1 MPAWFRAGLVAALF
15 VFAAAPAFPV
25 QSAEKTLQDAA
36 LDDAAIKLE
45 AELKEKAGTVEKPV
59 IALKQ
64 DADAALKKGDLE
76 TATDIYVQIVTVAPN
91 DAQAWRRLADL
102 WPKLLTTDDEDGNK
116 QALLYINATT
126 AAYIAYRHSGSAAD
140 EANSLIMLANAY
152 GKRND
157 WRPALNALALA
168 LKLHE
173 TPELKTTYDS
183 LREKYGFRVSNYS
196 VDSDAASPRACFQFT
211 EALPKRTDFS
221 PFVAVAGQDK
231 PALSVDDQQI
241 CVEGLKH
248 GESYAI
254 TLREGLPSTV
264 GEALLKTADFSI
276 YVRDRSPFVRLSGKA
291 YVLPKTG
298 QQGIPLVSVNTD
310 AIKVTIY
317 RIGDRNLIDQVLGDD
332 FERNLYGYTLNH
344 IAEQKGEE
352 VWTGDMTV
360 EKELNTDVTTNF
372 PVNEAVPSLQPGVY
386 VLAAMPASLAK
397 QEEYSERATQWFIV
411 SDLGL
416 TAYSGSDGVHAFV
429 NSLATTAPAAGVELR
444 LIARNNEVLATK
456 TSDANGRVDFEPG
469 LSRGEGG
476 LSPALLVASL
486 ASGDYAFL
494 RLKSSPFDLTDRGV
508 AGRDAPAGLDAYVFT
523 ERGVYRTGETVRV
536 TALLRDAESIA
547 VTGVPL
553 TLVVTRS
560 DGVEY
565 RRNVEPDQGI
575 GGRSLDVP
583 IISSAPTGTW
593 RVAAFTDPKRP
604 AIGEA
609 TFLVEDYV
617 ADRLEFDLSTTA
629 TSISPAAPAKIEVD
643 GRFLYGAPAS
653 GLTLDGEINIAKVTE
668 LPGFAGY
675 VFGLD
680 DDSDAN
686 QDDESDTFPLAD
698 LPETDSAGK
707 ASFTAALG
715 KVPASTRPQQAE
727 IVVRMAEAGGR
738 AVERKLTLPITPSA
752 PLIGVK
758 PLFNGKSLGDSDT
771 ASFDVVLV
779 APDWKPVSKS
789 GLRWQLLRIDSKYQW
804 YRSDGSWQY
813 EPIKV
818 TRRVADGTID
828 VSPDKPGRIAVPVTW
843 GRYRLEVTSADPH
856 GPETTFDFDSGW
868 YAEASADTPDLL
880 EIALDKPEYKPGDS
894 MTIAVTAR
902 TAGEVTLAVIGDK
915 LLSTTTAK
923 VEAGTAKLPLTV
935 AADWGTGAY
944 VLATLRRPLDIDAKR
959 MPGRAIGVAWFAI
972 DKAAHTVGVA
982 MDLPDRI
989 RPQTTLRVPIKLA
1002 GLTPGEEARVVVSA
1016 VDVGILNLTN
1026 YKAPAPEDYYLG
1038 QRKLSAEIRDLYGQ
1052 LIDGM
1057 QGTKGQI
1064 RVGGDGGGGELQGSP
1079 PTQAPLALYSGI
1091 VTVGPDDKAETSFDI
1106 PAFAGTVRVMAVAWS
1121 KDKVGH
1127 TTDDV
1132 IVRDPVVVT
1141 ATLPRFLLTGDKST
1155 IRLDLENVEGESGNY
1170 QVAIAGDGPFSLA
1183 EANKI
1188 IALDAK
1194 KRAGLSL
1201 PVEAKGVGSGS
1212 VTVNVTGPG
1221 DFALK
1226 RQYAVEVKP
1235 STIILARRTV
1245 KPLAP
1250 GQTLTLNNDLFA
1262 DLLPGTGKLAL
1273 SATPSAALDVA
1284 SLLQALD
1291 RYPLGCTE
1299 QVISRALPLLYANE
1313 LSVNLHLTVDTGLDK
1328 RIADAIETVLA
1339 RQGPEGAFGL
1349 WSPGGGDPWLD
1360 AYVTDFLTRA
1370 RDRGFSVPDDA
1381 FKLALER
1388 LRNYVSTAPEPST
1401 DGGLSLAYALYVL
1414 ARNGVAPVGDLRY
1427 LADAKINDL
1436 KTATAKAEVGA
1447 ALAMLGDRIRAEKV
1461 FGVAVASLSKEPK
1474 IEIGR
1479 TDYGSPLRDAA
1490 VVVTLAAEGDAAKP
1504 ILVSANERVDAAR
1517 NLVQRT
1523 STQEDV
1529 WLVLAARA
1537 LGKQNVS
1544 LDVNEGGQAGPYY
1557 ATYDQADIQA
1567 SDVTVTNT
1575 GDTPV
1580 DTIVTVSG
1588 APTTP
1593 EPAAEHGFTLERSFH
1608 TLDGGDADV
1617 AHAKQNQ
1624 RFVVVLKVTDA
1635 QPQFARV
1642 ALIDYLPA
1650 GFEIDNPRLVSS
1662 GDTGALDWI
1671 EDPGT
1676 PVHTEFRDDRF
1687 TAAFNRTNS
1696 DPAVFT
1702 VAYVV
1707 RAVSPGDY
1715 VLPQAEIEDMY
1726 RPDRFGRTGTGAVSV
1741 HPAQ

>member
-1 MPAWFRAGLVAALF
+1 MPAWLRAGLFAALF
-15 VFAAAPAFPV
+15 VFAAAPLSPV
-25 QSAEKTLQDAA
+25 QSAEKTFQDAA

-45 AELKEKAGTVEKPV
+45 ADLKDEAGTVEKPV
-59 IALKQ
+59 IALKK
-64 DADAALKKGDLE
+64 DADAALRKGDLQG
-76 TATDIYVQIVTVAPN
+76 AADIYVQIVSVAPN

-102 WPKLLTTDDEDGNK
+102 WIKIPTTDEDDGSTR
-116 QALLYINATT
+116 YERATT
-126 AAYIAYRHSGSAAD
+126 ASYIAYQRSGSAAE
-140 EANSLIMLANAY
+140 EANSLIMLATAY
-152 GKRND
+152 GKRAD

-168 LKLHE
+168 LKLDE
-173 TPELKTTYDS
+173 TPELRTTYNS
-183 LREKYGFRVSNYS
+183 LREKYGFRVSNFS

-211 EALPKRTDFS
+211 EALPKRIDFS
-221 PFVAVAGQDK
+221 PYVAVAGQDK
-231 PALSVDDQQI
+231 PALSVDDQQL

-248 GESYAI
+248 GESYSI
-254 TLREGLPSTV
+254 SLREGLPSTV
-264 GEALLKTADFSI
+264 GEDLLKTADFSI
-276 YVRDRSPFVRLSGKA
+276 YVRDRSPFVRLAGKA

-317 RIGDRNLIDQVLGDD
+317 RIGDRNLIDSVVGSD
-332 FERNLYGYTLNH
+332 FERNLYGYTLND
-344 IAEQKGEE
+344 IAEQKGEQ
-352 VWTGDMTV
+352 VWTGEMKA
-360 EKELNTDVTTNF
+360 EKELNQEITTNF
-372 PVNEAVPSLQPGVY
+372 PVNEAVPALQPGVY
-386 VLAAMPASLAK
+386 VLAAVPANALT
-397 QEEYSERATQWFIV
+397 EEYAERATQWFIV

-429 NSLATTAPAAGVELR
+429 NSLATTAAVSGVELR

-456 TSDANGRVDFEPG
+456 TTDAKGAVAFEPG

-494 RLKSSPFDLTDRGV
+494 SLKSSPFDLTDRGV
-508 AGRDAPAGLDAYVFT
+508 AGRDAPTGLDAYVFT
-523 ERGVYRTGETVRV
+523 ERGVYRTGETVHV
-536 TALLRDAESIA
+536 TALLRNA
-547 VTGVPL
+547 VSVAVPDVPL

-560 DGVEY
+560 DGMEY
-565 RRNVEPDQGI
+565 RRSVVPDQGI
-575 GGRSLDVP
+575 GGRSLDVT

-617 ADRLEFDLSTTA
+617 PDRLEFDLTTTA
-629 TSISPAAPAKIEVD
+629 TSISPASPAKIDVA

-680 DDSDAN
+680 DDSDAD
-686 QDDESDTFPLAD
+686 QDDESDTIPLAD

-707 ASFTAALG
+707 ASFTAMLD
-715 KVPASTRPQQAE
+715 KVPASTRLQQAE

-738 AVERKLTLPITPSA
+738 AVERKLTLPIAPSA
-752 PLIGVK
+752 PMIGVK
-758 PLFNGKSLGDSDT
+758 PLFTGKALGDSDT
-771 ASFDVVLV
+771 ASFDVVMV
-779 APDWKPVSKS
+779 APDGKAMAKT
-789 GLRWQLLRIDSKYQW
+789 GLHWQLLRVDSKYQW
-804 YRSDGSWQY
+804 YRSEGYWQY
-813 EPIKV
+813 EPVKV

-828 VSPDKPGRIAVPVTW
+828 VALDKPGHIAVPVTW
-843 GRYRLEVTSADPH
+843 GRYRLELTTADPQ
-856 GPETTFDFDSGW
+856 GPETTFGFDSGW

-880 EIALDKPEYKPGDS
+880 EIALDKPEYRPGDS
-894 MTIAVTAR
+894 MTVAVTAR

-915 LLSTTTAK
+915 LLSTTTAH
-923 VEAGTAKLPLTV
+923 VEPGTAKLPLSV
-935 AADWGTGAY
+935 GADWGTGAY
-944 VLATLRRPLDIDAKR
+944 VLATLRRPLDVEAKR

-972 DKAAHTVGVA
+972 DKAAHTLGVA

-989 RPQTTLRVPIKLA
+989 RPETTLRVPIKLA
-1002 GLTPGEEARVVVSA
+1002 GLIPGDEARVVVSA

-1026 YKAPAPEDYYLG
+1026 YKAPAPEDYFLG
-1038 QRKLSAEIRDLYGQ
+1038 QRKLSAEVRDLYGQ

-1064 RVGGDGGGGELQGSP
+1064 RTGGDSGAGELQGSP
-1079 PTQAPLALYSGI
+1079 PTQPPLALYSGI
-1091 VTVGPDDKAETSFDI
+1091 VTVGPDGTAETSFDI

-1127 TTDDV
+1127 ASEDV

-1141 ATLPRFLLTGDKST
+1141 ATLPRFLLLGDKST
-1155 IRLDLENVEGESGNY
+1155 IRLDLDNVEGLTGNY
-1170 QVAIAGDGPFSLA
+1170 QVAVRGDGPFNLSQ
-1183 EANKI
+1183 ANKT

-1201 PVEAKGVGSGS
+1201 PVEAKGVGAGT

-1221 DFALK
+1221 NFAAE
-1226 RQYAVEVKP
+1226 RQYALEVHP
-1235 STIILARRTV
+1235 STQILARRTV
-1245 KPLAP
+1245 KPLER
-1250 GQTLTLNNDLFA
+1250 GQTLTLNRELFA
-1262 DLLPGTGKLAL
+1262 DLVRGTGKLAL
-1273 SATPSAALDVA
+1273 SVTPSAALDVA

-1299 QVISRALPLLYANE
+1299 QIVSRALPLLYANE
-1313 LSVNLHLTVDTGLDK
+1313 LSVNLHLAVDTGLDK

-1339 RQGPEGAFGL
+1339 RQGSEGAFGL
-1349 WSPGGGDPWLD
+1349 WSAGGDDPWLD

-1370 RDRGFSVPDDA
+1370 RARGFSVPDEA
-1381 FKLALER
+1381 FKLAIDR
-1388 LRNYVSTAPEPST
+1388 LRNYVSTAPEPAT
-1401 DGGLSLAYALYVL
+1401 DGGLALAYALYVL
-1414 ARNGVAPVGDLRY
+1414 ARNGVAPVGDVRY

-1436 KTATAKAEVGA
+1436 KTATAKAEIGA

-1461 FGVAVASLSKEPK
+1461 FDIALNALAKEPK

-1490 VVVTLAAEGDAAKP
+1490 VLVTLAAEGDAAKP
-1504 ILVSANERVDAAR
+1504 ILINATERVDAAR

-1523 STQEDV
+1523 STQEDA

-1544 LDVNEGGQAGPYY
+1544 LNVEEAEQVGPYY
-1557 ATYDQADIQA
+1557 ATYNQADIEA
-1567 SDVTVTNT
+1567 SDVTITNT
-1575 GDTPV
+1575 GDTAV
-1580 DTIVTVSG
+1580 DTVVTVSG

-1593 EPAAEHGFTLERSFH
+1593 EPAADHGFKLERSFH
-1608 TLDGGDADV
+1608 TLDGEDADI

-1662 GDTGALDWI
+1662 GDTGTLDWI
-1671 EDPGT
+1671 ENAGT

-1687 TAAFNRTNS
+1687 TAAFDRTNS

-1715 VLPQAEIEDMY
+1715 VLPQAEVEDMY

-1741 HPAQ
+1741 QAAK

>member
-15 VFAAAPAFPV
+15 VFAAAPLSPV
-25 QSAEKTLQDAA
+25 QSAEKTFQDAA

-45 AELKEKAGTVEKPV
+45 AELKEEAGTVEKPV
-59 IALKQ
+59 ITLKK
-64 DADAALKKGDLE
+64 DADASLKEGNLE
-76 TATDIYVQIVTVAPN
+76 AAAELYTQIVSVAPN
-91 DAQAWRRLADL
+91 DVQAWRRLADL
-102 WPKLLTTDDEDGNK
+102 WLTIPTTEEDDGSTRYER
-116 QALLYINATT
+116 ATS
-126 AAYIAYRHSGSAAD
+126 ASYIAYQRAKTAAE
-140 EANSLIMLANAY
+140 EADALVMLANAY

-168 LKLHE
+168 IKLHE

-221 PFVAVAGQDK
+221 PYVAVAGQDK

-248 GESYAI
+248 GESYSIA
-254 TLREGLPSTV
+254 LREGLPSTV
-264 GEALLKTADFSI
+264 GENLLKTADFSI
-276 YVRDRSPFVRLSGKA
+276 YVRDRSPLVRLAGKA

-310 AIKVTIY
+310 TIKATIY
-317 RIGDRNLIDQVLGDD
+317 RIGDRNLIDQVLGGD
-332 FERNLYGYTLNH
+332 FERNLYGYTLND

-352 VWTGDMTV
+352 VWTGEMAVD
-360 EKELNTDVTTNF
+360 KELNKDVTTNF
-372 PVNEAVPSLQPGVY
+372 PVNEAVPSLRPGVY
-386 VLAAMPASLAK
+386 VLAAVPGDVK
-397 QEEYSERATQWFIV
+397 EEEYSERATQWFIV

-416 TAYSGSDGVHAFV
+416 TAYSGADGIHAFV
-429 NSLATTAPAAGVELR
+429 NSLASTAPIGGVELR
-444 LIARNNEVLATK
+444 LIARNNEVLATN
-456 TSDANGRVDFEPG
+456 TTDANGRIDFAAG

-476 LSPALLVASL
+476 LAPALLVASL

-494 RLKSSPFDLTDRGV
+494 SLKSSPFDLTDRGV
-508 AGRDAPAGLDAYVFT
+508 AGRDAPTGLDAYVFT
-523 ERGVYRTGETVRV
+523 ERGVYRTGETVHV
-536 TALLRDAESIA
+536 TALLRDANSIA

-565 RRNVEPDQGI
+565 RRIVVPDQGI

-593 RVAAFTDPKRP
+593 RLAAFTDPKRP

-617 ADRLEFDLSTTA
+617 ADRLEFDLTTTA
-629 TSISPAAPAKIEVD
+629 TSISPAAPTKIEVD

-653 GLTLDGEINIAKVTE
+653 GLALDGEINIAKVTE

-680 DDSDAN
+680 DSSEAN
-686 QDDESDTFPLAD
+686 QDDQSETFPLAD

-715 KVPASTRPQQAE
+715 KLPVSTRPLQAE

-771 ASFDVVLV
+771 ATFDVVMV
-779 APDWKPVSKS
+779 APDGKAVSKT

-804 YRSDGSWQY
+804 YRSDGYWQY

-828 VSPDKPGRIAVPVTW
+828 VSPDKPARIAVPVTW
-843 GRYRLEVTSADPH
+843 GRYRLEVTTDDPQ
-856 GPETTFDFDSGW
+856 GPETTFGFDSGW

-894 MTIAVTAR
+894 LTVAVTAR

-935 AADWGTGAY
+935 GADWGTGAY
-944 VLATLRRPLDIDAKR
+944 VVATLRRPLDVEAKR

-972 DKAAHTVGVA
+972 DKAAHTLGVA

-989 RPQTTLRVPIKLA
+989 RPDTTLRVPIKLA
-1002 GLTPGEEARVVVSA
+1002 GLVPGEDARVVVSA

-1057 QGTKGQI
+1057 QGTKGRI
-1064 RVGGDGGGGELQGSP
+1064 RTGGDGGGGQLQGSP

-1091 VTVGPDDKAETSFDI
+1091 VTVGPDGTVETSFDI

-1127 TTDDV
+1127 ASDDV
-1132 IVRDPVVVT
+1132 MVRDPVVVT

-1155 IRLDLENVEGESGNY
+1155 IRLDLDNVEGETGDY
-1170 QVAIAGDGPFSLA
+1170 QVAVKADGPFALA
-1183 EANKI
+1183 ETGKVV
-1188 IALDAK
+1188 ALDAK
-1194 KRAGLSL
+1194 KRAGLNL
-1201 PVEAKGVGSGS
+1201 PVEAKGVGSGT

-1221 DFALK
+1221 GFSAERRYAL
-1226 RQYAVEVKP
+1226 EVKP
-1235 STIILARRTV
+1235 STQILARRTV
-1245 KPLAP
+1245 KSLEP
-1250 GQTLTLNNDLFA
+1250 GQTLTLNADLFA

-1273 SATPSAALDVA
+1273 SVTPSAALDVA
-1284 SLLQALD
+1284 GLLQALD

-1313 LSVNLHLTVDTGLDK
+1313 LSVNLKLAIDNGLDK

-1349 WSPGGGDPWLD
+1349 WSAGGDDPWLD

-1370 RDRGFSVPDDA
+1370 RARGFSVPDDA

-1388 LRNYVSTAPEPST
+1388 LRNYVSTAPDPAT

-1414 ARNGVAPVGDLRY
+1414 ARNGAAPVGDVRY

-1436 KTATAKAEVGA
+1436 KTPTAKAEIGA
-1447 ALAMLGDRIRAEKV
+1447 ALAMLGDRVRAEKV
-1461 FGVAVASLSKEPK
+1461 FGVALASLAKEPK

-1490 VVVTLAAEGDAAKP
+1490 VLVTLAAEGDAAKP
-1504 ILVSANERVDAAR
+1504 ILVSATERVGAAR

-1523 STQEDV
+1523 STQEEA
-1529 WLVLAARA
+1529 WLVLAASA

-1544 LDVNEGGQAGPYY
+1544 LDVQEAEQAGPFY
-1557 ATYDQADIQA
+1557 ATYNQADIEA
-1567 SDVTVTNT
+1567 SDIVITNT

-1580 DTIVTVSG
+1580 DAVVTVSG

-1608 TLDGGDADV
+1608 NLDGSDADMAQV
-1617 AHAKQNQ
+1617 KQNQ
-1624 RFVVVLKVTDA
+1624 RFVVLLKVTDA

-1662 GDTGALDWI
+1662 GDTGTLDWI
-1671 EDPGT
+1671 ENPGT

-1687 TAAFNRTNS
+1687 TAAFDRTNS

-1715 VLPQAEIEDMY
+1715 VLPQAEVEDMY
-1726 RPDRFGRTGTGAVSV
+1726 RPDRFGRTGTAAVSI
-1741 HPAQ
+1741 ASAK

>member
-1 MPAWFRAGLVAALF
+1 MPAWLRAGLFAALF
-15 VFAAAPAFPV
+15 VFAAAPLTPV
-25 QSAEKTLQDAA
+25 QSAEKTFQDAD
-36 LDDAAIKLE
+36 LDDAAITLE
-45 AELKEKAGTVEKPV
+45 ADLKDEAGTVEKPV
-59 IALKQ
+59 IALRK
-64 DADAALKKGDLE
+64 DADTALRKSDVQGAAD
-76 TATDIYVQIVTVAPN
+76 TYVQIVTVAPN
-91 DAQAWRRLADL
+91 DAAAWRRLADL
-102 WPKLLTTDDEDGNK
+102 WLKIPTTDEDDGTTR
-116 QALLYINATT
+116 YERATT
-126 AAYIAYRHSGSAAD
+126 ASYIAYQRSSTAAE
-140 EANSLIMLANAY
+140 EANSLIMLATAY
-152 GKRND
+152 GKRSE
-157 WRPALNALALA
+157 WRPALNALRLA
-168 LKLHE
+168 LKLDE
-173 TPELKTTYDS
+173 TQELKTTYDS
-183 LREKYGFRVSNYS
+183 LREKYGFRVANFS

-231 PALSVDDQQI
+231 PALSVDDQQL

-248 GESYAI
+248 GESYSI
-254 TLREGLPSTV
+254 TLRQGLPSTV
-264 GEALLKTADFSI
+264 DENLLKTADFNI
-276 YVRDRSPFVRLSGKA
+276 YVRDRSPFVRLAGKA

-310 AIKVTIY
+310 TIKVTIY

-332 FERNLYGYTLNH
+332 FERNLAGYTLND
-344 IAEQKGEE
+344 IAEQKGEK
-352 VWTGDMTV
+352 VWTGEMKA
-360 EKELNTDVTTNF
+360 EKELNTEVTTNF
-372 PVNEAVPSLQPGVY
+372 PVNEAVPALDPGVY
-386 VLAAMPASLAK
+386 VLAAEPASV
-397 QEEYSERATQWFIV
+397 QSDEYNERATQWFIV

-429 NSLATTAPAAGVELR
+429 NSLATTAPVVGVELR

-456 TSDANGRVDFEPG
+456 TTDQNGRVAFEPG

-476 LSPALLVASL
+476 LAPALLVASL

-494 RLKSSPFDLTDRGV
+494 SLKASPFDLTDRGV
-508 AGRDAPAGLDAYVFT
+508 AGRDAPTGLDAYVFT
-523 ERGVYRTGETVRV
+523 ERGVYRTGETVHV
-536 TALLRDAESIA
+536 TALLRNPVNVA
-547 VTGVPL
+547 VPDVPL

-565 RRNVEPDQGI
+565 RRNVVPDQGI
-575 GGRSLDVP
+575 GGRALDVP

-593 RVAAFTDPKRP
+593 RVAAFADPKQP

-617 ADRLEFDLSTTA
+617 PDRLEFDLTTTA
-629 TSISPAAPAKIEVD
+629 TSISPASPAKISVD

-653 GLTLDGEINIAKVTE
+653 GLTLDGEVNIAKVTE

-680 DDSDAN
+680 DKSDAD
-686 QDDESDTFPLAD
+686 QDDESDTIPLAD

-707 ASFTAALG
+707 ATFTATLD
-715 KVPASTRPQQAE
+715 KVPASTRPLQAE

-738 AVERKLTLPITPSA
+738 AIERKLTLPITPSA
-752 PLIGVK
+752 PMIGVK
-758 PLFNGKSLGDSDT
+758 PLFTGKALGDSDT
-771 ASFDVVLV
+771 ASFDVVMV
-779 APDWKPVSKS
+779 APDGKPMAKT
-789 GLRWQLLRIDSKYQW
+789 GLHWQLLRVDSKYQW
-804 YRSDGSWQY
+804 YRSEGYWQF
-813 EPIKV
+813 EAVKV
-818 TRRVADGTID
+818 TRRIADGTID
-828 VSPDKPGRIAVPVTW
+828 VTPDKPGRIAVPVTW
-843 GRYRLEVTSADPH
+843 GRYRLELTTADPQ
-856 GPETTFDFDSGW
+856 GPETTFGFDSGW

-880 EIALDKPEYKPGDS
+880 EIALDKPEYRPGDS
-894 MTIAVTAR
+894 MTVAVTAR

-915 LLSTTTAK
+915 LLSTTTAH
-923 VEAGTAKLPLTV
+923 VEPGTAKLPLSV
-935 AADWGTGAY
+935 GADWGTGAY
-944 VLATLRRPLDIDAKR
+944 VLATLRRPLDVEAKR

-972 DKAAHTVGVA
+972 DKAAHTLGVS

-989 RPQTTLRVPIKLA
+989 RPETALRVPIKLA
-1002 GLTPGEEARVVVSA
+1002 GLTPGDEARIVVSA

-1026 YKAPAPEDYYLG
+1026 YKAPAPEDYFLG
-1038 QRKLSAEIRDLYGQ
+1038 QRKLSAEVRDLYGQ

-1064 RVGGDGGGGELQGSP
+1064 RTGGDSGEAELQGSP

-1091 VTVGPDDKAETSFDI
+1091 VTVGADGTAETSFDI

-1127 TTDDV
+1127 ASADV

-1141 ATLPRFLLTGDKST
+1141 ATLPRFLLLGDKST
-1155 IRLDLENVEGESGNY
+1155 IRLDLDNVEGESGNY
-1170 QVAIAGDGPFSLA
+1170 QVAVTGDGPLA
-1183 EANKI
+1183 LSQANKTI
-1188 IALDAK
+1188 SLDAK

-1201 PVEAKGVGSGS
+1201 PVEAKGVGAGT

-1221 DFALK
+1221 DFAAE
-1226 RQYAVEVKP
+1226 RRYALDVKP
-1235 STIILARRTV
+1235 SAQILARRTV
-1245 KPLAP
+1245 KPLEP
-1250 GQTLTLNNDLFA
+1250 GQTLTLNRELFA
-1262 DLLPGTGKLAL
+1262 ALDSGTGKLAL
-1273 SATPSAALDVA
+1273 SVTPSAALDVA
-1284 SLLQALD
+1284 GLLQALD

-1299 QVISRALPLLYANE
+1299 QIVSRALPLLYANE
-1313 LSVNLHLTVDTGLDK
+1313 LSVNLHLAVDTGLDQ

-1339 RQGPEGAFGL
+1339 RQGSEGAFGL
-1349 WSPGGGDPWLD
+1349 WSAGGDDAWLD

-1370 RDRGFSVPDDA
+1370 RARGFSVPDEA
-1381 FKLALER
+1381 FKLAIER
-1388 LRNYVSTAPEPST
+1388 LRNYVSTAPEPAT
-1401 DGGLSLAYALYVL
+1401 DGGLALAYALYVL
-1414 ARNGVAPVGDLRY
+1414 ARNGVAPVGDVRY

-1436 KTATAKAEVGA
+1436 KTATAKAEIGA

-1461 FGVAVASLSKEPK
+1461 FDIALNSLAKEPK

-1490 VVVTLAAEGDAAKP
+1490 VLVTLAAEGDAAKP
-1504 ILVSANERVDAAR
+1504 ILVNATERVDAAR

-1523 STQEDV
+1523 STQEDA

-1544 LDVNEGGQAGPYY
+1544 LNVEEAEQVGPYY
-1557 ATYDQADIQA
+1557 ATYNQADIEQ

-1580 DTIVTVSG
+1580 DTVVTVSG
-1588 APTTP
+1588 SPTSP
-1593 EPAAEHGFTLERSFH
+1593 EPAADHGFKIERSFH
-1608 TLDGGDADV
+1608 TLGGADAEV
-1617 AHAKQNQ
+1617 THAKQNQ
-1624 RFVVVLKVTDA
+1624 RFVVLLKITDA

-1662 GDTGALDWI
+1662 GDTGTLDWI
-1671 EDPGT
+1671 EDAGT

-1687 TAAFNRTNS
+1687 TAAFDRTNS

-1715 VLPQAEIEDMY
+1715 VLPQAEVEDMY
-1726 RPDRFGRTGTGAVSV
+1726 RPDRFGRTGTGKVGVQA
-1741 HPAQ
+1741 AK

>member
-15 VFAAAPAFPV
+15 VFVVAPLSSV
-25 QSAEKTLQDAA
+25 QSAEKTFQDAA

-45 AELKEKAGTVEKPV
+45 AELKEEAGTVAKAV
-59 IALKQ
+59 VALKK
-64 DADAALKKGDLE
+64 DADAALKKNNLD
-76 TATDIYVQIVTVAPN
+76 AAADIYVQIISVAPN
-91 DAQAWRRLADL
+91 DVQAWRRLADL
-102 WPKLLTTDDEDGNK
+102 WLTIPTTDEDDGSTR
-116 QALLYINATT
+116 YERATT
-126 AAYIAYRHSGSAAD
+126 AAYLAYQRAKTATD
-140 EANSLIMLANAY
+140 ETDALVMLANTY

-168 LKLHE
+168 LRLHE
-173 TPELKTTYDS
+173 MPELKTTYDS

-211 EALPKRTDFS
+211 ESLPKRTDFS

-231 PALSVDDQQI
+231 PALSVDDQQV

-248 GESYAI
+248 GESYSI
-254 TLREGLPSTV
+254 TLRQGLPSTV
-264 GEALLKTADFSI
+264 GEDLLKTADFNI

-317 RIGDRNLIDQVLGDD
+317 RIGDRNLIDQVLGSD
-332 FERNLYGYTLNH
+332 FERNLYGYTLTD
-344 IAEQKGEE
+344 IADQKGQE
-352 VWTGDMTV
+352 VWTGEMAV
-360 EKELNTDVTTNF
+360 EKEFNTDVTTNF
-372 PVNEAVPSLQPGVY
+372 PVSEAVPALQPGVY

-397 QEEYSERATQWFIV
+397 PEEDSERATQWFII

-416 TAYSGSDGVHAFV
+416 TAYSGPDGAHVFV
-429 NSLATTAPAAGVELR
+429 NSLATTAPVGGVELR
-444 LIARNNEVLATK
+444 LIARNNEVLATR
-456 TSDANGRVDFEPG
+456 TTDANGRVNLEAG

-486 ASGDYAFL
+486 AAGDYAFL
-494 RLKSSPFDLTDRGV
+494 SLKASPFDLSDRGV

-523 ERGVYRTGETVRV
+523 ERGVYRTGETVHA
-536 TALLRDAESIA
+536 TALLRSPESIA
-547 VTGVPL
+547 VPDVPL

-565 RRNVEPDQGI
+565 RRSVVPDQGI

-583 IISSAPTGTW
+583 IVSSAPTGTW

-617 ADRLEFDLSTTA
+617 ADRMEFDLTTTA
-629 TSISPAAPAKIEVD
+629 TSISPSTPAKISVD

-653 GLTLDGEINIAKVTE
+653 GLWLDGEINIAKVTE
-668 LPGFAGY
+668 LAGFAGY

-680 DDSDAN
+680 DDSDA
-686 QDDESDTFPLAD
+686 DSDEDSDTIPLAD

-707 ASFTAALG
+707 ASFTAVLD
-715 KVPASTRPQQAE
+715 KVPASMRPLQAE
-727 IVVRMAEAGGR
+727 IVVRMVEAGGR
-738 AVERKLTLPITPSA
+738 AVERKLTLPIIPSA

-771 ASFDVVLV
+771 ASFDVVMV
-779 APDWKPVSKS
+779 APDGKAVSKT
-789 GLRWQLLRIDSKYQW
+789 GLGWQLLRIDSKYQW
-804 YRSDGSWQY
+804 YRSEGYWQY

-828 VSPDKPGRIAVPVTW
+828 VSPDEPGRIAVPVTW
-843 GRYRLEVTSADPH
+843 GRYRLEITSPDPQ
-856 GPETTFDFDSGW
+856 GPETTFGFDSGW

-880 EIALDKPEYKPGDS
+880 EIALDKPEYGPGDS
-894 MTIAVTAR
+894 MTVAVTAR

-915 LLSTTTAK
+915 LLSTTAAH
-923 VEAGTAKLPLTV
+923 VEPGTAKLPLTV
-935 AADWGTGAY
+935 GADWGTGAY
-944 VLATLRRPLDIDAKR
+944 VLATLRRPLDVDAKR

-972 DKAAHTVGVA
+972 DKAAHTVGVT

-989 RPQTTLRVPIKLA
+989 RPETTLRVPIKLA
-1002 GLTPGEEARVVVSA
+1002 GLAPGDEARVVVSA

-1026 YKAPAPEDYYLG
+1026 YEAPAPDDYYLG

-1057 QGTKGQI
+1057 QGTRGQI
-1064 RVGGDGGGGELQGSP
+1064 RVGGDSGALELQGSP

-1091 VTVGPDDKAETSFDI
+1091 VTVGPDGTAETSFDI
-1106 PAFAGTVRVMAVAWS
+1106 PAFAGAVRVMAVAWS

-1127 TTDDV
+1127 ASQDV
-1132 IVRDPVVVT
+1132 IVRDPVVVN

-1155 IRLDLENVEGESGNY
+1155 IRLDLDNVDGETGNY
-1170 QVAIAGDGPFSLA
+1170 QVTIAGDGPFNLA
-1183 EANKI
+1183 EANKTV
-1188 IALDAK
+1188 ALDAK

-1201 PVEAKGVGSGS
+1201 PVEAKGVGSGM

-1221 DFALK
+1221 DFALE
-1226 RQYAVEVKP
+1226 RQYVLVVKP
-1235 STIILARRTV
+1235 STQILARRTV

-1250 GQTLTLNNDLFA
+1250 GQTLTLNGDLFA
-1262 DLLPGTGKLAL
+1262 GLLPGTGKLAL
-1273 SATPSAALDVA
+1273 SVTPSAALDVA
-1284 SLLQALD
+1284 GLLQALD

-1313 LSVNLHLTVDTGLDK
+1313 LSVNLNLAADTGLDK
-1328 RIADAIETVLA
+1328 RIADAIETALA

-1349 WSPGGGDPWLD
+1349 WSAGGDDPWLD

-1370 RDRGFSVPDDA
+1370 KARGFSVPDEA
-1381 FKLALER
+1381 FKLALDR
-1388 LRNYVSTAPEPST
+1388 LRNYVSTAPDPST

-1414 ARNGVAPVGDLRY
+1414 ARNAVAPVGDVRY

-1461 FGVAVASLSKEPK
+1461 FGVAVASLAKEPK
-1474 IEIGR
+1474 IQIGR

-1490 VVVTLAAEGDAAKP
+1490 VLVTLAAEGDAAKP
-1504 ILVSANERVDAAR
+1504 ILINATERVDAAR

-1523 STQEDV
+1523 STQEDA

-1544 LDVNEGGQAGPYY
+1544 LNVEKAEQVGPYY
-1557 ATYDQADIQA
+1557 ATYDQIDIEA
-1567 SDVTVTNT
+1567 SDVTISNT
-1575 GDTPV
+1575 GDTAV
-1580 DTIVTVSG
+1580 DTVVTVSG
-1588 APTTP
+1588 APTTS
-1593 EPAAEHGFTLERSFH
+1593 EPAAEHGFKLERSFH
-1608 TLDGGDADV
+1608 TLDGEDV
-1617 AHAKQNQ
+1617 DVTHARQNQ

-1642 ALIDYLPA
+1642 ALIDHLPA

-1662 GDTGALDWI
+1662 GDTVALDWI
-1671 EDPGT
+1671 ENAGT

-1687 TAAFNRTNS
+1687 AAAFDRTGS

-1715 VLPQAEIEDMY
+1715 VLPQAEVEDMY

-1741 HPAQ
+1741 QAAK